1 MHSIRVVDQ
10 RLSGIGSAD
19 VSTAL
24 AELQRHDLQS
34 EGVGVYLHLPFCP
47 TRCISCARA
56 AAVASSPKTV
66 DRYLDYL
73 EREIAATVQHLGAA
87 VPARQLLVGGGSPNH
102 LTDAHLARVM
112 DIFERYF
119 TLAPGAEVAIDINPK
134 RSSRSQLEL
143 LYGLGFRS
151 LHFELREI
159 DPSRQFA
166 LGRSCTPELL
176 EDVFLTARESGMDY
190 LQFDYVYGMPDHT
203 HGSVRD
209 AAEYIAELAPDRVV
223 CHPFF
228 RREDVFPHQQL
239 IGADTV
245 PSASEKMGLF
255 TAMVDTLETAG
266 YTWVGINCFVREDD
280 PLLQA
285 QERGELYL
293 GWLGY
298 ATQPQPWLLGFG
310 LGATS
315 ELPGLMMR
323 NSLQLQDWYDRIDEG
338 LPAALVGTRLSN
350 QQAEVRDAV
359 MQLGANLRAP
369 FGESSDV
376 FDNLESEG
384 LVSRQGAELALTS
397 HGRYRLNEHWEEAL
411 AEQRPFS
418 LIS

>member
-10 RLSGIGSAD
+10 RLSGIGGAD
-19 VSTAL
+19 VSAAL
-24 AELQRHDLQS
+24 VELRRHDMHN

-56 AAVASSPKTV
+56 ATVASSPKAV
-66 DRYLDYL
+66 DKYLDYL
-73 EREIAATVQHLGAA
+73 EREIEATISHLGSE

-112 DIFERYF
+112 DIVERYF
-119 TLAPGAEVAIDINPK
+119 TLTRDAEVAIDINPK

-143 LYGLGFRS
+143 LQGLGFNS

-159 DPSRQFA
+159 DPSRRFA

-176 EDVFLTARESGMDY
+176 EDVFLTARESGIDN

-209 AAEYIAELAPDRVV
+209 AAEYIAELAPNRVV

-239 IGADTV
+239 IAADTL

-266 YTWVGINCFVREDD
+266 YTWVGINCFVREGD

-285 QERGELYL
+285 QERGELHL

-298 ATQPQPWLLGFG
+298 SEQPQPWLLGFG

-323 NSLQLQDWYDRIDEG
+323 NSFQLQDWYQRIDEG
-338 LPAALVGTRLSN
+338 LPAALVGARLSN

-376 FDNLESEG
+376 FGNLELEG
-384 LVSRQGAELALTS
+384 LASGEGAAPTPIGQ
-397 HGRYRLNEHWEEAL
+397 GRYGLNDHWEEAL

-418 LIS
+418 LLG